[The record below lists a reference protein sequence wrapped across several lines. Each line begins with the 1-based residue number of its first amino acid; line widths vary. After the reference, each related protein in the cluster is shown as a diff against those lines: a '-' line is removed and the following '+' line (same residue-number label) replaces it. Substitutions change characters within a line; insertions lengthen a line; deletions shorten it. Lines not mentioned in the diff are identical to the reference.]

1 MSLNAESNSAAGT
14 LGLDAAAAL
23 WEATG
28 EAVLLCAADGTVL
41 EANPA
46 AGSLPGQP
54 EASLKGQTL
63 TTCGLF
69 SEEHATA
76 LTKAMSTGLSA
87 GNPATSG
94 VTLPISI
101 LGRDATG
108 APVPASAS
116 ITGTTVKD
124 AQGAP
129 LFLVRISSLAT
140 QRALEEQ
147 VRVLQRMEAMGKLA
161 AGLAHDFNNVLTV
174 IKGYAEIILMAP
186 SLKPE
191 LSKQLR
197 SIATS
202 AERGAGVTRQL
213 LTFGRRH
220 TVELSH
226 LDLNETISNTANML
240 RRLVREN
247 VTLEFR
253 YNSPLPAIH
262 ADLGMVEQLVCNL
275 VLQARDALPFGGRVL
290 VETFAATRP
299 ESLPGG
305 PESGVLLQLQAI
317 ALPNTQTSTTE
328 FDATPA
334 LLESPLRL
342 GVEVIRSIVAQTG
355 GGFEIQ
361 GGGDVELRLKT
372 WLPASTAQPA
382 QDRPGQPSSP
392 LLEPPM
398 PTGEETIL
406 LVEDEPSVRELA
418 RSILTGLG
426 YRVIEAGSGPEA
438 LAVWQDHAASI
449 DLLFT
454 DMVMPGGIAG
464 RVLAQLLQTTKP
476 GLKVLYTTGYSLDLV
491 QSNLALKRGVNLLP
505 KPYNA
510 SSLARA
516 IRNRLDESLAS

>member
-1 MSLNAESNSAAGT
+1 MSLNAESNSPAGASPQ
-14 LGLDAAAAL
+14 DAAAAL
-23 WEATG
+23 WEATS
-28 EAVLLCAADGTVL
+28 EAVLQCAAGGVVI

-46 AGSLPGQP
+46 AEQLAKQPGT
-54 EASLKGQTL
+54 SFLKGRGL
-63 TTCGLF
+63 RDCGLF
-69 SEEHATA
+69 EEEHAVA
-76 LTKAMSTGLSA
+76 LMKALDAALATGTP
-87 GNPATSG
+87 GPGT
-94 VTLPISI
+94 VTLSISI
-101 LGRDATG
+101 PGPDSK
-108 APVPASAS
+108 PIPAGVS
-116 ITGTTVKD
+116 ITKTGYQD
-124 AQGAP
+124 AQGSPTA
-129 LFLVRISSLAT
+129 LVRISSLAT

-191 LSKQLR
+191 LSKQIR

-202 AERGAGVTRQL
+202 AERGASVTRQL

-220 TVELSH
+220 IVELSQ
-226 LDLNETISNTANML
+226 LDINEAISNTANML

-253 YNSPLPAIH
+253 YSSPLPAIH

-290 VETFAATRP
+290 VETFAAARP
-299 ESLPGG
+299 ESLANG
-305 PESGVLLQLQAI
+305 PDSGVLLQLQAI
-317 ALPNTQTSTTE
+317 ALPNTQTSTAE
-328 FDATPA
+328 LDGTPA
-334 LLESPLRL
+334 LVESPLRL
-342 GVEVIRSIVAQTG
+342 GIEVVRSIVAQTG
-355 GGFEIQ
+355 GIFEIQ
-361 GGGDVELRLKT
+361 GGGDVELRLKA
-372 WLPASTAQPA
+372 WLPGSTVASHAATDKAAQHAAAPEPA
-382 QDRPGQPSSP
+382 
-392 LLEPPM
+392 M
-398 PTGEETIL
+398 PTGTETIL

-426 YRVIEAGSGPEA
+426 YHVIEAGSGPEA
-438 LAVWQDHAASI
+438 LTVWQDHAAKVDI
-449 DLLFT
+449 LFT

-464 RVLAQLLQTTKP
+464 RVLAQLLQATKP

-491 QSNLALKRGVNLLP
+491 QSNLPLKRGVNLLP

-516 IRNRLDESLAS
+516 IRNRLDGSVSV